1 MYFMQ
6 IRYLTVLALLLA
18 TKSLLAADWPQFMG
32 AQRNGVAE
40 VSEQISGSFPVSGP
54 KILWSHPLGG
64 GFAGPAVADGKVIV
78 FHRADDQVLV
88 EALDVKDGTEF
99 WHFSYA
105 NSYADSFGM
114 DRGPRATPTIA
125 QGKVILHGAEG
136 RIHVLDLKTGKMLWH
151 YDTVKEVNSPQGF
164 FGRVCPPIVV
174 GSNVIIAAGGKN
186 DKGAAG
192 LIALNLEDGKMVWQS
207 VDDEASY
214 SAPIFYETEKLPS
227 LICWM
232 KNNLVVCD
240 ARDGSVKFS
249 ERLRPEIDASVNAAT
264 PIWCGDKLFITA
276 SYDVGASLWKWEPSG
291 KLVDVWKKQNV
302 LDCHYSSPVYK
313 DGYVYGLNGR
323 QEFGQSLR
331 CIRVEDGKLMWES
344 GKLSGGTILLI
355 KDILVIVTEAG
366 ELTLVK
372 ASPEKYELL
381 AQDQI
386 LRAGH
391 RSYPAYS
398 NGVLYARD
406 GKQLVAV
413 DLLAK

>member
-1 MYFMQ
+1 MRNHHFAA
-6 IRYLTVLALLLA
+6 LALLLL
-18 TKSLLAADWPQFMG
+18 TRSPQAADWPQFLG
-32 AQRNGVAE
+32 TQRNGVADS
-40 VSEQISGSFPVSGP
+40 SEEIAGAFPVSGP
-54 KILWSHPLGG
+54 KVLWTHPLGS

-99 WHFSYA
+99 WHFTYA

-136 RIHVLDLKTGKMLWH
+136 RIHVLDLKTGKLLWH
-151 YDTVKEVNSPQGF
+151 YDTVKELNSPQGF
-164 FGRVCPPIVV
+164 FGRVCSPLVV
-174 GSNVIIAAGGKN
+174 GTNVIIAAGGKN

-192 LIALNLEDGKMVWQS
+192 LIALNLENGKEVWQS

-214 SAPIFYETEKLPS
+214 SSPIFHETEKLPA

-232 KNNLVVCD
+232 RNNLVVCD
-240 ARDGSVKFS
+240 VRDGSVKFR
-249 ERLRPEIDASVNAAT
+249 EHLRPEIDASVSAAT
-264 PIWCGDKLFITA
+264 PIWCGDKLFVTA

-291 KLVDVWKKQNV
+291 KLAEAWKKQNV
-302 LDCHYSSPVYK
+302 LDCHYSTPVYK
-313 DGYVYGLNGR
+313 GGYLYGLHGR

-331 CIRVEDGKLMWES
+331 CVRAEDGKLMWES
-344 GKLSGGTILLI
+344 GKLTGGTLLLV
-355 KDILVIVTEAG
+355 KDTLVMLTEAG
-366 ELTLVK
+366 ELSLVK
-372 ASPEKYELL
+372 ASADKYEPL

-391 RSYPAYS
+391 RSYPAFA